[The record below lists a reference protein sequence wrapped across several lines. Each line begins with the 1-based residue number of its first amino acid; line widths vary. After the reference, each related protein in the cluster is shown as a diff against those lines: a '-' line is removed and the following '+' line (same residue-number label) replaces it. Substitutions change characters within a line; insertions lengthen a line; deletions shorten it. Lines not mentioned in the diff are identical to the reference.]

1 MIDFFNISRQDK
13 SFHKKI
19 VNDITKIINSND
31 FINGKAV
38 KLFEKKFAKFCSTK
52 NCISVANGT
61 DALFIAL
68 KALNLNKGDEVIVP
82 AMTWKSSVLASF
94 NLDFKTILVD
104 IEKNGSD
111 FDLNKLKKKITK
123 KTKAIIVVHLYGNP
137 ANIKGI
143 KRLIKNKNISIIE
156 DAAQAH
162 GAFDFMLKKK
172 IGSIGDIACFSFYP
186 GKNLGAYGDA
196 GCITT
201 NNNLLSKK
209 IRLIKNIG
217 SMNKYDCEVKSI
229 NSRMDTIQAAV
240 LNIKLKELQKNNKK
254 RNIIADTYRSNIN
267 NKKIDFVN
275 YRKGAVYHQFVI
287 ISKLRNKIIKLL
299 KKNNISYGMHYPIS
313 INRLKI
319 FKDKF
324 KNQNFPNAELIAK
337 YGLSLPIDPN
347 LKRFQII
354 KICKILNKV
363 VK

>member
-1 MIDFFNISRQDK
+1 MEKNRKTIFKKRKVHLKFLWLIFLILVDK
-13 SFHKKI
+13 IKVFIKI

-111 FDLNKLKKKITK
+111 FDLIKLKKKITK

-156 DAAQAH
+156 DAAKHMA
-162 GAFDFMLKKK
+162 
-172 IGSIGDIACFSFYP
+172 
-186 GKNLGAYGDA
+186 
-196 GCITT
+196 
-201 NNNLLSKK
+201 LL
-209 IRLIKNIG
+209 IW
-217 SMNKYDCEVKSI
+217 V
-229 NSRMDTIQAAV
+229 
-240 LNIKLKELQKNNKK
+240 
-254 RNIIADTYRSNIN
+254 
-267 NKKIDFVN
+267 
-275 YRKGAVYHQFVI
+275 
-287 ISKLRNKIIKLL
+287 
-299 KKNNISYGMHYPIS
+299 
-313 INRLKI
+313 
-319 FKDKF
+319 
-324 KNQNFPNAELIAK
+324 
-337 YGLSLPIDPN
+337 
-347 LKRFQII
+347 
-354 KICKILNKV
+354 
-363 VK
+363 